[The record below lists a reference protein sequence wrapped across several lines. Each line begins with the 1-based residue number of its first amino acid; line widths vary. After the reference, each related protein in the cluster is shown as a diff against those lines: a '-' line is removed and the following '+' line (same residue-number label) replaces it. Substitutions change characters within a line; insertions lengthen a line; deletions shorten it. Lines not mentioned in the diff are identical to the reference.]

1 MAQRRRKQNVS
12 GHIAAML
19 DGTEWT
25 VDLLDE
31 IAEVLRTA
39 GYQVRDMADVDD
51 EGNDE

>member
-31 IAEVLRTA
+31 IAEILRTA
-39 GYQVRDMADVDD
+39 GYQVRDSAQEDS
-51 EGNDE
+51 E

>member
-1 MAQRRRKQNVS
+1 MAQQRRKQNVS

-31 IAEVLRTA
+31 IAEVQRTA
-39 GYQVRDMADVDD
+39 GDQVRDSAQEDS
-51 EGNDE
+51 E